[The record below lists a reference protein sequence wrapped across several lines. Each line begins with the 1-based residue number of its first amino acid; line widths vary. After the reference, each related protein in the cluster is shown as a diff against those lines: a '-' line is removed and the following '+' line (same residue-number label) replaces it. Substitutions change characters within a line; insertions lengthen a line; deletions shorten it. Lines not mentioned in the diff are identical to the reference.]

1 MQFKPLVSLSYEFFF
16 TIANTIILFFV
27 LKRLLFKPVLKVID
41 DRDQEIKK
49 KIDDGNK
56 ALEEGL
62 EFKEEYE
69 EKLDQI
75 KNQGQEILEKSKK
88 MADERAEKIILEA
101 RNEASAIKEKASL
114 DIEKERQQAY
124 EDVKGDISEIAI
136 LAASKVIEKDIDTDK
151 HKELIDEFIKEV
163 GDVR

>member
-56 ALEEGL
+56 ALEEG
-62 EFKEEYE
+62 
-69 EKLDQI
+69 
-75 KNQGQEILEKSKK
+75 
-88 MADERAEKIILEA
+88 
-101 RNEASAIKEKASL
+101 
-114 DIEKERQQAY
+114 
-124 EDVKGDISEIAI
+124 
-136 LAASKVIEKDIDTDK
+136 
-151 HKELIDEFIKEV
+151 
-163 GDVR
+163 VRTTSQPTLRV

>member
-41 DRDQEIKK
+41 DRDQDIKN
-49 KIDDGNK
+49 KIDEGNR
-56 ALEEGL
+56 AMEEGL
-62 EFKEEYE
+62 QFKEEYE
-69 EKLDQI
+69 DKLDQI
-75 KNQGQEILEKSKK
+75 KNQGQAILEKSKK
-88 MADERAEKIILEA
+88 KADERAEQIIFEA

-124 EDVKGDISEIAI
+124 EDVKGDISDIAI
-136 LAASKVIEKDIDTDK
+136 LAAAKVIEKDIDSSK